1 MRLWV
6 MFRTDLLL
14 DKVVFVTGGG
24 SGLGLSMTRR
34 FLELGANA
42 VIASRRFELLQEQAA
57 ALEAETGRQ
66 VLPVALDVRDPE
78 AVTAALD
85 QAYARFGKV
94 DALVNNAAGNFIS
107 PTERLSHR
115 AFDAVLN
122 IVLHGTVYATL
133 ELGKR
138 WIAEGTKGV
147 VLSIAA
153 TYAEHGSGYVAPS
166 AVAKAG
172 VVSLTRSLAG
182 EWGKYGIRLNAIAPG
197 PFPTEGAWSRLM
209 PTPEIQQLFESRV
222 PLGRVG
228 EHVELANLASYL
240 LSDMAAYMSGSL
252 VYLDGGE
259 SVFNAGEFNLLDA
272 VTPEQWDMLAAM
284 RKQG

>member
-1 MRLWV
+1 
-6 MFRTDLLL
+6 MFTSDLLS

-24 SGLGLSMTRR
+24 SGLGLSMSRR
-34 FLELGANA
+34 FLELGASV
-42 VIASRRFELLQEQAA
+42 VIASRRLELLQEEAA
-57 ALEAETGRQ
+57 NLMEATGGT
-66 VLPVALDVRDPE
+66 VLPVQLDVRDPE
-78 AVTAALD
+78 AVAAALD
-85 QAYARFGKV
+85 AAEAKFGRI
-94 DALVNNAAGNFIS
+94 DALLNNAAGNFIS

-122 IVLHGTVYATL
+122 IVLHGTVYTTL

-138 WIAEGTKGV
+138 WIANGQRGT

-153 TYAEHGSGYVAPS
+153 TYAESGSGYVVPS

-182 EWGKYGIRLNAIAPG
+182 EWGRHGIRLNAIAPG

-209 PTPEIQQLFESRV
+209 PTPEIQELFESRV

-240 LSDMAAYMSGSL
+240 LSDMAAYITGDL
-252 VYLDGGE
+252 IYIDGGE
-259 SVFNAGEFNLLDA
+259 SAFNAGEFNMLEK

-284 RKQG
+284 RKKG

>member
-1 MRLWV
+1 
-6 MFRTDLLL
+6 MFTSDLLS

-24 SGLGLSMTRR
+24 SGLGLSMSRR
-34 FLELGANA
+34 FLELGASV
-42 VIASRRFELLQEQAA
+42 VIASRRLELLQQEAA
-57 ALEAETGRQ
+57 SLMEATGGT
-66 VLPVALDVRDPE
+66 VLPVQLDVRDPE
-78 AVTAALD
+78 AVAAALD
-85 QAYARFGKV
+85 VAEAEFGRI
-94 DALVNNAAGNFIS
+94 DALLNNAAGNFIS

-115 AFDAVLN
+115 AFDTVLN
-122 IVLHGTVYATL
+122 IVLHGTVYTTL

-138 WIAEGTKGV
+138 WLAKGQRGT

-153 TYAEHGSGYVAPS
+153 TYAESGSGYVVPS

-182 EWGKYGIRLNAIAPG
+182 EWGRHGIRLNAIAPG

-209 PTPEIQQLFESRV
+209 PTPEIQELFESRV

-228 EHVELANLASYL
+228 EHIELANLASYL
-240 LSDMAAYMSGSL
+240 LSDMAAYITGDL
-252 VYLDGGE
+252 IYIDGGE
-259 SVFNAGEFNLLDA
+259 SAFNAGEFNMLEK

-284 RKQG
+284 RKKG

>member
-1 MRLWV
+1 
-6 MFRTDLLL
+6 MFSTDLLEER
-14 DKVVFVTGGG
+14 VVFVTGGG
-24 SGLGLSMTRR
+24 SGLGLSMSRR
-34 FLELGANA
+34 FLELGARV
-42 VIASRRFELLQEQAA
+42 VIASRRLELLESEAEK
-57 ALEAETGRQ
+57 LRAETGGE
-66 VLPVALDVRDPE
+66 VLPLKLDVREPE
-78 AVTAALD
+78 GVAAAFD
-85 QAYARFGKV
+85 AAEREFGRI

-115 AFDAVLN
+115 AFDAVLG

-138 WIAEGTKGV
+138 WIASGQRGV

-153 TYAEHGSGYVAPS
+153 TYAERGSGYVVPS

-182 EWGKYGIRLNAIAPG
+182 EWGRRGIRLNAIAPG

-209 PTPEIQQLFESRV
+209 PTPELQELFKGRV

-228 EHVELANLASYL
+228 EHEELANLAAYL
-240 LSDMAAYMSGSL
+240 LSDYSAYITGDL
-252 VYLDGGE
+252 IYIDGGE
-259 SVFNAGEFNLLDA
+259 SVFNAGEFNLLDS
-272 VTPEQWDMLAAM
+272 VTEEQWDALAAM
-284 RKQG
+284 REKRG

>member
-1 MRLWV
+1 
-6 MFRTDLLL
+6 MFIDTLLAN
-14 DKVVFVTGGG
+14 KVIFVTGGG
-24 SGLGLSMTRR
+24 SGLGYSMSKR
-34 FLELGANA
+34 FLELGASV
-42 VIASRRFELLQEQAA
+42 VIASRRFELLERSAGELKDA
-57 ALEAETGRQ
+57 TGGE
-66 VLPVALDVRDPE
+66 VLPVRLDVRSPDE
-78 AVTAALD
+78 VAAAFD
-85 QAYARFGKV
+85 AAEDRFGRI
-94 DALVNNAAGNFIS
+94 DALVNNAAGNFAS

-115 AFDAVLN
+115 AFDAVLG

-138 WIAEGTKGV
+138 WIAAGRGGT

-153 TYAEHGSGYVAPS
+153 TYAERGSGYVVPS

-182 EWGKYGIRLNAIAPG
+182 EWGRHGIRLNAIAPG

-209 PTPEIQQLFESRV
+209 PTRELQDLFIGKV

-240 LSDMAAYMSGSL
+240 LSDMAAYVSGDL
-252 VYLDGGE
+252 IYIDGAE
-259 SVFNAGEFNLLDA
+259 SVYNAGEFNALDS
-272 VTPEQWDMLAAM
+272 VTDEQWDALAAL
-284 RKQG
+284 RKG